1 MTKQTYAFPSDINT
15 GASVEDAN
23 WTANG
28 GMTMRD
34 YFAAKA
40 MNGELA
46 SMSGQGDECDG
57 LLVDIETEQLDMLC
71 THWYRIADAM
81 MKARTK

>member
-1 MTKQTYAFPSDINT
+1 MTDKIYAFPSDVNL
-15 GASVEDAN
+15 GDEYEAN

-28 GMTMRD
+28 GMTLRD

-40 MNGELA
+40 MNGELS
-46 SMSGQGDECDG
+46 SMTSGEGQVNGLELDTTDEE
-57 LLVDIETEQLDMLC
+57 LYEIA

-81 MKARTK
+81 MEARSK